1 MKAHRENGHK
11 FLHIGLVQ
19 VGVKP
24 LIREGLNNSILMAL
38 RDTRLIR
45 FNDSL
50 LGTIESSLSNGP
62 IHFDCFPNLT
72 VALDGPHI
80 LKVLT
85 LNIKT
90 HGTLVLH
97 GTKQLALIYRVY
109 YKCMGTNM
117 SIQAFDKRKP
127 GETTLIQ
134 TSNVR
139 STVQVPRTLKW
150 SEITFPIH
158 WTLENENYPL
168 QIQHPIRNPD
178 LDVVQQLANGTVR
191 LNFDQSRFKSPL
203 KYEPS
208 PRSSLDLHQDKYQE
222 PRSRSVDLRQPFR
235 QPAILLRDRPAS
247 QCSSSRMRT
256 SRGNL
261 GAQFQGVKDHSQ
273 VSTPC
278 YTARQDS
285 VADQEEDS
293 NSQDN
298 LKPPSSSGSDF
309 RNPI

>member
-1 MKAHRENGHK
+1 
-11 FLHIGLVQ
+11 
-19 VGVKP
+19 
-24 LIREGLNNSILMAL
+24 MAL

-62 IHFDCFPNLT
+62 IHFDCFPNLI
-72 VALDGPHI
+72 VALDDPHI

-117 SIQAFDKRKP
+117 SIQAFDKRKL

-150 SEITFPIH
+150 YEITFPIH

-168 QIQHPIRNPD
+168 QIQHPARNPD
-178 LDVVQQLANGTVR
+178 LDVVQQLADETVR
-191 LNFDQSRFKSPL
+191 LSFDQSRFRSPIE
-203 KYEPS
+203 YESS
-208 PRSSLDLHQDKYQE
+208 PRSSLDLHQDTYQE
-222 PRSRSVDLRQPFR
+222 PRSRSIDLRQPFR
-235 QPAILLRDRPAS
+235 QSAILLRDRPAS

-285 VADQEEDS
+285 GADQEEDS
-293 NSQDN
+293 NSQDS
-298 LKPPSSSGSDF
+298 LKPPSLLGSDF
-309 RNPI
+309 RNPIQQESKYDHQLPGVDKRVHP